1 MGRAVVVRILGVAST
16 TKGFA
21 FAVTEG
27 PRRLVLWGMERGR
40 GAKISASLT
49 RLLER
54 SRPLFVAFDKLAS
67 DKKRSRGRLFSVFLD
82 RACVSPRVMILPV
95 QATKA
100 VATIQGLPIRTKL
113 DLAKALAVDFRELSH
128 VLPEKRKV
136 WKSEDDRIGVFM
148 ALATAVA
155 AWNGFRTPLDQNK

>member
-1 MGRAVVVRILGVAST
+1 MRILGVAST

-21 FAVTEG
+21 YAVTEG

-40 GAKISASLT
+40 GAKVSTSLT
-49 RLLER
+49 RLLQR

-82 RACVSPRVMILPV
+82 RACISPRVMILSV
-95 QATKA
+95 QAKKA
-100 VATIQGLPIRTKL
+100 VALQRLRSLTKWEI
-113 DLAKALAVDFRELSH
+113 AKAMATDFRELSH

-155 AWNGFRTPLDQNK
+155 AWKGFRTPSIHSS

>member
-1 MGRAVVVRILGVAST
+1 MRILGVAST
-16 TKGFA
+16 TRGFA

-40 GAKISASLT
+40 GAKISASLA

-67 DKKRSRGRLFSVFLD
+67 EKKRSRGRLFSVFLD

-95 QATKA
+95 QAKKA
-100 VATIQGLPIRTKL
+100 VAMQGLPIRTKL
-113 DLAKALAVDFRELSH
+113 DIAKALAVDFHELSH

-155 AWNGFRTPLDQNK
+155 AWKGFRTPLVHSK